1 MSEKKDIKAAL
12 KEKIEE
18 KIDGFD
24 IEELEDADLEDVA
37 GGGNNN
43 CFCFQD

>member
-1 MSEKKDIKAAL
+1 MSDVKETL

-18 KIDGFD
+18 KLDNFD
-24 IEELEDADLEDVA
+24 IEEIEDADLEDVA

-43 CFCFQD
+43 CICFQD